1 MFDIGFSELMVIG
14 IVALLVLGPERLPK
28 VARTTG
34 HLLGRLQRYVSDVKS
49 DINREMQ
56 LEELKKLQDEARQA
70 AMSMETNIRSQVA
83 EVEQGVSSSLQSAS
97 SAVSGLE
104 DSFKAA
110 GEPSAAESPAALSD
124 AEAAARLDQQLAEA
138 ESQSGFAAFP
148 ETAPGAPSTAVA
160 EDPAAPVVDER
171 QLGLNFDHSAMPTT
185 PTRNTQS

>member
-56 LEELKKLQDEARQA
+56 LEELKKLQEEARQA
-70 AMSMETNIRSQVA
+70 AMSVETSIRSQVA
-83 EVEQGVSSSLQSAS
+83 EVEQGVSSSLQTAS
-97 SAVSGLE
+97 SAVAGLE

-110 GEPSAAESPAALSD
+110 GPVEASPAALSD

-148 ETAPGAPSTAVA
+148 E
-160 EDPAAPVVDER
+160 PAAGASSAAASEVPPVDER
-171 QLGLNFDHSAMPTT
+171 QLGLNFDHSVP

>member
-14 IVALLVLGPERLPK
+14 VVALLVLGPERLPK

-56 LEELKKLQDEARQA
+56 LEELKKLQEEARQA
-70 AMSMETNIRSQVA
+70 AMSVETNIRSQVA
-83 EVEQGVSSSLQSAS
+83 EVEQGVSASLNSAS
-97 SAVSGLE
+97 SAVAGLE
-104 DSFKAA
+104 DSLKAA
-110 GEPSAAESPAALSD
+110 VEPPAAETQAALSD

-148 ETAPGAPSTAVA
+148 QSAAGTPEAV
-160 EDPAAPVVDER
+160 DAATPPVDER
-171 QLGLNFDHSAMPTT
+171 QLGLNFEQSTT
-185 PTRNTQS
+185 PTRNSQS

>member
-56 LEELKKLQDEARQA
+56 LEELKKLQEEARQA

-97 SAVSGLE
+97 SAVAGLE
-104 DSFKAA
+104 DSFKATA
-110 GEPSAAESPAALSD
+110 EPSQAAAPAALSD
-124 AEAAARLDQQLAEA
+124 AEAAARLDQQLAAA

-148 ETAPGAPSTAVA
+148 EPAPGTASETVAA
-160 EDPAAPVVDER
+160 EDAAPVVDER
-171 QLGLNFDHSAMPTT
+171 QLGLDFDHSATT
-185 PTRNTQS
+185 PTRNSQS

>member
-14 IVALLVLGPERLPK
+14 VVALLVLGPERLPK

-56 LEELKKLQDEARQA
+56 LEELKKLQEEARQA
-70 AMSMETNIRSQVA
+70 AMSVETNIRSQVA
-83 EVEQGVSSSLQSAS
+83 EVEQGVSASLNSAS
-97 SAVSGLE
+97 SAVAGLE

-110 GEPSAAESPAALSD
+110 VEPSAADTQAALSD

-148 ETAPGAPSTAVA
+148 EPVAGAPEAVGTEA
-160 EDPAAPVVDER
+160 SAQPVDER
-171 QLGLNFDHSAMPTT
+171 QLGLNFDSSATS
-185 PTRNTQS
+185 TRKAQS